1 MMTGVCFGM
10 PPWSVELV
18 IWAMLQI
25 TGLFQDCKQHSCI
38 HLLRVHRARWAQVK
52 KDFQEIVLSARQD
65 DFYRRHMYSNFG
77 DAGAAV
83 KSLVDEF
90 QRQTTSSQ
98 NINTIEDMQV
108 LCYDLL

>member
-1 MMTGVCFGM
+1 M
-10 PPWSVELV
+10 
-18 IWAMLQI
+18 
-25 TGLFQDCKQHSCI
+25 
-38 HLLRVHRARWAQVK
+38 K

-83 KSLVDEF
+83 KGLVDEF
-90 QRQTTSSQ
+90 QRQTASSQ

-108 LCYDLL
+108 GLSGAQQHVAYRYCKNLSL

>member
-1 MMTGVCFGM
+1 MTQYRQPSSMG
-10 PPWSVELV
+10 
-18 IWAMLQI
+18 LQAPQ
-25 TGLFQDCKQHSCI
+25 TMCRTCACC
-38 HLLRVHRARWAQVK
+38 LLCAKSIPVLQVK

-83 KSLVDEF
+83 KGLVDEF
-90 QRQTTSSQ
+90 QRQSASSQ

-108 LCYDLL
+108 RASGA

>member
-1 MMTGVCFGM
+1 MM
-10 PPWSVELV
+10 
-18 IWAMLQI
+18 
-25 TGLFQDCKQHSCI
+25 H
-38 HLLRVHRARWAQVK
+38 AQVK

-108 LCYDLL
+108 ATLSVCCSLAWRQATLSRTHNILA

>member
-1 MMTGVCFGM
+1 
-10 PPWSVELV
+10 
-18 IWAMLQI
+18 MLRAAGQRQI
-25 TGLFQDCKQHSCI
+25 LQVGDPASDW
-38 HLLRVHRARWAQVK
+38 LRAQRARWAQVK

-108 LCYDLL
+108 PCHDLL